1 MNQSKLIAKVAFLIG
16 YLIFASFSAYF
27 TASSLSLNLLQGTN
41 MWIVFVMVMVV
52 ALLAGWCLNNVIK
65 ELSKTN
71 GASRTVFSF
80 CLVGFLL
87 FWAISFTT
95 NVHYFFVQKHGFDI
109 LTKELASA
117 KHYVQDNTSK
127 SDRSIDDQ
135 RDEAKRSVTSQ
146 VQNSMAALEREIN
159 NTREHNI
166 GFGDACITILKSTEN
181 ILASDAQTYN
191 DKNEYVIFDEKRD
204 FGDRGERR
212 YNRLSQLYAKYANR
226 MNELLTRKLAVIDEY
241 YEKKKNANT
250 GLEEL
255 LKPIEELE
263 NKHLPAVAQDG
274 SIDAFYKYCTKQ
286 NEDVISK
293 MPAAY
298 KDSCVVYK
306 TKKEQVGENVK
317 VVKTD
322 EVKKYTVY
330 PSQRMFDSI
339 PVWGDILFGR
349 LVGLTMLQ
357 WIIISLIFDVV
368 SFILLYL
375 FLKR

>member
-1 MNQSKLIAKVAFLIG
+1 MNKSNLISKVACLIG
-16 YLIFASFSAYF
+16 YLLFASFSAYF

-41 MWIVFVMVMVV
+41 MWIVFIMVMVV
-52 ALLAGWCLNNVIK
+52 ALLAGWCLNNVIR

-80 CLVGFLL
+80 SFVGFLL

-117 KHYVQDNTSK
+117 KRYVQDNTSR
-127 SDRSIDDQ
+127 SDRSIDDM
-135 RDEAKRSVTSQ
+135 RDEAKRTIQ
-146 VQNSMAALEREIN
+146 AQINNSMDAFHREIE
-159 NTREHNI
+159 NTREHRY
-166 GFGDACITILKSTEN
+166 GFGDACITILKSMETM
-181 ILASDAQTYN
+181 LRSDSKIYN
-191 DKNEYVIFDEKRD
+191 DKNEYVIFKEQEDG
-204 FGDRGERR
+204 GDKGERR
-212 YNRLSQLYAKYANR
+212 YNQLGSLFGKYAGRVNTAL
-226 MNELLTRKLAVIDEY
+226 NRKLAVIDEY

-255 LKPIEELE
+255 LKPIDELE
-263 NKHLPAVAQDG
+263 SKHLPSVARDG

-306 TKKEQVGENVK
+306 TKKEQAGENVK
-317 VVKTD
+317 AVKTD

-330 PSQRMFDSI
+330 PSLRMFDSI
-339 PVWGDILFGR
+339 PVWGDVLFGR

-375 FLKR
+375 FLKQ

>member
-1 MNQSKLIAKVAFLIG
+1 MNKSKFISKVACLIG
-16 YLIFASFSAYF
+16 YLLFASFSAYF

-52 ALLAGWCLNNVIK
+52 ALLAGWCLNNVIR
-65 ELSKTN
+65 EISKTN

-80 CLVGFLL
+80 SLVGFLL

-117 KHYVQDNTSK
+117 KRYVQDNTSK
-127 SDRSIDDQ
+127 SDRSIDNL

-146 VQNSMAALEREIN
+146 VQNSMAVLEREIN
-159 NTREHNI
+159 NTREHSL
-166 GFGDACITILKSTEN
+166 GFGDACITILKSTES
-181 ILASDAQTYN
+181 ILTSDSKTYN
-191 DKNEYVIFDEKRD
+191 DNNEYVIFDEKRD
-204 FGDRGERR
+204 YGDRGERR
-212 YNRLSQLYAKYANR
+212 YNRLSQLYVKYVNR
-226 MNELLTRKLAVIDEY
+226 MNESLNRKLAVIDEY

-263 NKHLPAVAQDG
+263 SKHLPAVARDG

-293 MPAAY
+293 MPTAY

-306 TKKEQVGENVK
+306 TKKEQIGESVK
-317 VVKTD
+317 AVKTD

-339 PVWGDILFGR
+339 PVWGDVILGR

-375 FLKR
+375 FLKQ

>member
-1 MNQSKLIAKVAFLIG
+1 MNKSKLISKVACLIG
-16 YLIFASFSAYF
+16 YLLFASFSAYF

-52 ALLAGWCLNNVIK
+52 ALLAGWCLNNVIR
-65 ELSKTN
+65 EISKTN

-80 CLVGFLL
+80 SLVGFLL
-87 FWAISFTT
+87 FWTISFTT

-117 KHYVQDNTSK
+117 KRYIHDNTSK
-127 SDRSIDDQ
+127 NDRSIDDM
-135 RDEAKRSVTSQ
+135 RDEAKRTIQ
-146 VQNSMAALEREIN
+146 AQINNSMDAFRRELE
-159 NTREHNI
+159 NTREHRY
-166 GFGDACITILKSTEN
+166 GFGDACITILKSMETM
-181 ILASDAQTYN
+181 LRSDSKIYN
-191 DKNEYVIFDEKRD
+191 DKNEYIIFKEQEDG
-204 FGDRGERR
+204 GDKGERR
-212 YNRLSQLYAKYANR
+212 YNQLGSLYGKYAGRVN
-226 MNELLTRKLAVIDEY
+226 NALNRKLAVIDEY
-241 YEKKKNANT
+241 YEKKKNSNT

-263 NKHLPAVAQDG
+263 NKHLPAVARDG

-293 MPAAY
+293 MPVAY

-306 TKKEQVGENVK
+306 TKKEQVGEDVK
-317 VVKTD
+317 IVKTD

-339 PVWGDILFGR
+339 PVWADVIFGR

-375 FLKR
+375 FLKQ

>member
-1 MNQSKLIAKVAFLIG
+1 MNKSKLISKVACLVG
-16 YLIFASFSAYF
+16 YLLFASFSAYF

-52 ALLAGWCLNNVIK
+52 ALLAGWCLNNVIR

-80 CLVGFLL
+80 SLVGFLL
-87 FWAISFTT
+87 FWTISFTT

-117 KHYVQDNTSK
+117 KRYVQDNTSK
-127 SDRSIDDQ
+127 SDRSIDDL
-135 RDEAKRSVTSQ
+135 RDEAKRTIQ
-146 VQNSMAALEREIN
+146 AQINNNMEAFGREIA
-159 NTREHNI
+159 NTREHRY
-166 GFGDACITILKSTEN
+166 GFGDACISILKSTET
-181 ILASDAQTYN
+181 ILKSDAKIYD
-191 DKNEYVIFDEKRD
+191 DKNEYVIFDDLKD
-204 FGDRGERR
+204 SGDKGERR
-212 YNRLSQLYAKYANR
+212 YNQLSSLLGKYAGRVNTAL
-226 MNELLTRKLAVIDEY
+226 NRKLAVIDEY

-263 NKHLPAVAQDG
+263 SKHLPAVARDG

-298 KDSCVVYK
+298 KDSCLVYK
-306 TKKEQVGENVK
+306 TKKEQVGESVK

-322 EVKKYTVY
+322 KVKKYTVY

-339 PVWGDILFGR
+339 PVWGDVLFGR

-357 WIIISLIFDVV
+357 WIIVSLIFDVV

-375 FLKR
+375 FLKQ